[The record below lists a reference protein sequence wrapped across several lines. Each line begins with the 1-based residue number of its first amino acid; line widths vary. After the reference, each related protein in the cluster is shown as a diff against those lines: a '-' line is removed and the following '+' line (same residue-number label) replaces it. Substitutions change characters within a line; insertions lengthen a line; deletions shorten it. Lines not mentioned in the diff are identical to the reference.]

1 MRAYNENFSPLRQ
14 TAKQRMS
21 SMIAEAKFSKRNPI
35 QETVRVYH
43 KPYRSSDFTQ
53 QMRMNRYLMNSASFT
68 NANNI
73 QDYTST
79 MHEIKR
85 AAQLFPFRNYQ
96 PIKKEENMKVI
107 QEHSIKMNLNFLKDV
122 NKNVEKAMSVMALV
136 STLGRADL
144 YEDRDEL
151 TNTLQT
157 LNSVARNVS
166 EAINRMKQ

>member
-85 AAQLFPFRNYQ
+85 AA
-96 PIKKEENMKVI
+96 
-107 QEHSIKMNLNFLKDV
+107 
-122 NKNVEKAMSVMALV
+122 
-136 STLGRADL
+136 
-144 YEDRDEL
+144 
-151 TNTLQT
+151 
-157 LNSVARNVS
+157 
-166 EAINRMKQ
+166 

>member
-1 MRAYNENFSPLRQ
+1 M
-14 TAKQRMS
+14 
-21 SMIAEAKFSKRNPI
+21 
-35 QETVRVYH
+35 
-43 KPYRSSDFTQ
+43 
-53 QMRMNRYLMNSASFT
+53 
-68 NANNI
+68 
-73 QDYTST
+73 
-79 MHEIKR
+79 
-85 AAQLFPFRNYQ
+85 
-96 PIKKEENMKVI
+96 
-107 QEHSIKMNLNFLKDV
+107 